1 MTRKKGWF
9 LFGAVVL
16 AAALFVGILF
26 GWKAFQRSQA
36 VKAAGIWQAD
46 GHWGESLK
54 NSGDLKSAEK
64 LADKILEV
72 RTKYLSADNRVFCA
86 LIPDKG
92 YYLQSQGAPKVDYD
106 AFFETVK
113 TELSNSDVQFID
125 LTGSLSAEQ
134 YFTTD
139 SHWRQEALQPVLD
152 TLGNAMDFTIS
163 LEGFT
168 PHSMELFAGAY
179 HKYGAKPNDTLVYLT
194 SNATDAATVQNFQ
207 HPEVAAVYDLDR
219 LSTDVP
225 YDVFLSGATPLV
237 TITSPN
243 ARTDRELVIFR
254 DSFSSSLAPL
264 LLEEY
269 CKITLVDLRY
279 MASTLLP
286 QHLEFTNQDV
296 LFLYSTLVADQ
307 RGLLH

>member
-1 MTRKKGWF
+1 
-9 LFGAVVL
+9 
-16 AAALFVGILF
+16 
-26 GWKAFQRSQA
+26 
-36 VKAAGIWQAD
+36 
-46 GHWGESLK
+46 
-54 NSGDLKSAEK
+54 
-64 LADKILEV
+64 
-72 RTKYLSADNRVFCA
+72 
-86 LIPDKG
+86 
-92 YYLQSQGAPKVDYD
+92 
-106 AFFETVK
+106 
-113 TELSNSDVQFID
+113 
-125 LTGSLSAEQ
+125 
-134 YFTTD
+134 
-139 SHWRQEALQPVLD
+139 
-152 TLGNAMDFTIS
+152 MDFTIS

-168 PHSMELFAGAY
+168 PHSMESFAGAY

-194 SNATDAATVQNFQ
+194 SNATEAATVQNFQ